1 MGFNTFV
8 HNIDFKPMQIAF
20 TKVNLEISVSKLK
33 SKVFTDQKHLWVAT
47 EIVEWTRCMIKVLI
61 SCRGPRLI
69 IF

>member
-47 EIVEWTRCMIKVLI
+47 EIVEWTRCMI
-61 SCRGPRLI
+61 
-69 IF
+69 